1 MRPAGGER
9 WGRIHRTPP
18 RWERET
24 VKDGEATKVRTSIP
38 KTRIAIH
45 ATEADDRTDRR
56 PWYHAAEGIDKVYP
70 YEPWWGPR
78 LPLPVRTT
86 AHGRKRALSWAQHRP
101 KRKPENPE
109 GRGVRQNKLGLQDRA
124 GSDTRPPPRQR
135 QDGNVPS
142 CLWSDSLQALARES
156 LSARQPDGRQD
167 KADPLST
174 KRRFV
179 NGGGRAHSGM
189 GALCSSQRNGIQSRG
204 VP

>member
-1 MRPAGGER
+1 MGTNPP
-9 WGRIHRTPP
+9 HPP

-101 KRKPENPE
+101 NGNPKPWRKGGATEHVWGISP
-109 GRGVRQNKLGLQDRA
+109 
-124 GSDTRPPPRQR
+124 TRFRHTPPPARDKTETFR
-135 QDGNVPS
+135 LP
-142 CLWSDSLQALARES
+142 LERLPQAMARETLS
-156 LSARQPDGRQD
+156 TCRRAQYCNGQYRTETPPETLSARQLDGRQD
-167 KADPLST
+167 HHG
-174 KRRFV
+174 R
-179 NGGGRAHSGM
+179 RAHTSR
-189 GALCSSQRNGIQSRG
+189 QREEHERRH
-204 VP
+204 